1 MTAPIAASGV
11 LGWVLLSVR
20 LPVPPRYGVRCLFF
34 SSLPIRKVL
43 VLPFAGGASPPLPV
57 VSLLFSVI
65 YPQP

>member
-1 MTAPIAASGV
+1 MSPLDYRGLRGFG
-11 LGWVLLSVR
+11 LG
-20 LPVPPRYGVRCLFF
+20 
-34 SSLPIRKVL
+34 SLGRKVL